1 MTSSRNGHTEIVR
14 LLLEKGADVN
24 AKNKNRFTS
33 LINASQMGHT
43 EIVKLLLEH
52 GAEINKMVIKLTN
65 NSVKPILTAWV
76 RGKHL
81 NKAATVLKK
90 LNNTNLPPLT
100 AELKGKIGS
109 FFSGTNGKRGV
120 QYGPRMPGVRTNYLG
135 NQKRELEGI
144 IGGTR
149 KRRSRKSR
157 KSRKRSN

>member
-1 MTSSRNGHTEIVR
+1 V
-14 LLLEKGADVN
+14 
-24 AKNKNRFTS
+24 
-33 LINASQMGHT
+33 
-43 EIVKLLLEH
+43 
-52 GAEINKMVIKLTN
+52 INKAN
-65 NSVKPILTAWV
+65 NNIKPILTSWV

-81 NKAATVLKK
+81 NRAATVLRK
-90 LNNTNLPPLT
+90 LNNTNLPRLP

-109 FFSGTNGKRGV
+109 FFSGTSGTKGV